1 MKYKVG
7 DKVRVRQWDDMA
19 KEFGESFGSIDIPH
33 FYFPRS
39 MEKYCGEVVT
49 IEKADTCS
57 YHIKED
63 EEHWYWTDDMFE
75 PYKVTLA
82 RQADFIDKEAY
93 SKLIKQLEKQ
103 PIIFAPKSSIDG
115 FKVSTGLINNIA
127 KETREMVKKNIETEI
142 EKKKVHPKDE
152 DHLKR
157 VEKIKKKIEYYKWK
171 SGFNL
176 IDEVV
181 PGRVVKVTYYY
192 KKYEMV
198 CDPRDEFSM
207 EKVLYLAIAKEMYG
221 HTLTPEGIEKK
232 AEELK
237 YEKVYVKKVE
247 QAMKMLAAMKELGKE
262 NAEYEALLEARRQ
275 KRWERKQR
283 QMDRRAEKKRIQE
296 EAFELDQ
303 EDTLSNPDMYDQIMT
318 MEESFNYLEECGF
331 NVVEHI
337 LVDENNVEEM
347 IEKFNPEEYELPVD
361 GLIFKY
367 NDVFYGNS
375 LGN

>member
-7 DKVRVRQWDDMA
+7 DKVRVRQWDDMV
-19 KEFGESFGSIDIPH
+19 EEYGESFGSIDIPH
-33 FYFPRS
+33 FYFPRN

-49 IEKADTCS
+49 IEKVDTCS
-57 YHIKED
+57 YRIKED
-63 EEHWYWTDDMFE
+63 EEHWYWTDEMFE

-157 VEKIKKKIEYYKWK
+157 VEKIQKKIDYYKWK

-181 PGRVVKVTYYY
+181 PGRVIKVTYYY

-247 QAMKMLAAMKELGKE
+247 QAMKMLAAIKELEKE
-262 NAEYEALLEARRQ
+262 NAEYEVLLEARRQ

-283 QMDRRAEKKRIQE
+283 QMDRRAEKKRLQE
-296 EAFELDQ
+296 EKER
-303 EDTLSNPDMYDQIMT
+303 EEKIQIQTEAYLRAMKAVK
-318 MEESFNYLEECGF
+318 EEKKEE
-331 NVVEHI
+331 NI
-337 LVDENNVEEM
+337 PVEEEN
-347 IEKFNPEEYELPVD
+347 IKTESKPEENMTETTKD
-361 GLIFKY
+361 STKESTE
-367 NDVFYGNS
+367 NTEETAATTE
-375 LGN
+375 

>member
-7 DKVRVRQWDDMA
+7 DKVRVRQWDDMVE
-19 KEFGESFGSIDIPH
+19 EFGESAGSIDTPACS
-33 FYFPRS
+33 FEEDMRL
-39 MEKYCGEVVT
+39 YCGTIVT
-49 IEKADTCS
+49 IKEVKDDES
-57 YHIKED
+57 YYIIEED
-63 EEHWYWTDDMFE
+63 NEDWFWTDEMFE
-75 PYKVTLA
+75 NMYYSC
-82 RQADFIDKEAY
+82 ADKITKDLQEAY
-93 SKLIKQLEKQ
+93 DKVFKSILPKYPKHNDMLDIFTKIPKGEIKITAE
-103 PIIFAPKSSIDG
+103 
-115 FKVSTGLINNIA
+115 
-127 KETREMVKKNIETEI
+127 ETKEMVKKNIETEI
-142 EKKKVHPKDE
+142 EKKKVHLKDE

-247 QAMKMLAAMKELGKE
+247 QAMKMLAAMEELEKE

-283 QMDRRAEKKRIQE
+283 QMDRRAEKKKAQE
-296 EAFELDQ
+296 EKER
-303 EDTLSNPDMYDQIMT
+303 EEKIQIQTEAYLRAMKAVK
-318 MEESFNYLEECGF
+318 EEEKKEE
-331 NVVEHI
+331 NVPVEE
-337 LVDENNVEEM
+337 ENNKVES
-347 IEKFNPEEYELPVD
+347 KPEENMTETTKESTKESTESTKETD
-361 GLIFKY
+361 TTTE
-367 NDVFYGNS
+367 
-375 LGN
+375 

>member
-7 DKVRVRQWDDMA
+7 DKVRVRQWDDMV
-19 KEFGESFGSIDIPH
+19 KEYGFIDSVERDIYIPDCTFVNSMKKFCGS
-33 FYFPRS
+33 
-39 MEKYCGEVVT
+39 VVT
-49 IEKADTCS
+49 IS
-57 YHIKED
+57 NIVSNNNRYLIKED
-63 EEHWYWTDDMFE
+63 DHLWYWIDEMFE

-247 QAMKMLAAMKELGKE
+247 QAMKMLAAMKELEKE

-283 QMDRRAEKKRIQE
+283 QMDRRAEKKRLQE
-296 EAFELDQ
+296 EKER
-303 EDTLSNPDMYDQIMT
+303 EEKIQIQTEAYLRAMKAVK
-318 MEESFNYLEECGF
+318 EEEKKEE
-331 NVVEHI
+331 NVPVEE
-337 LVDENNVEEM
+337 ENNKV
-347 IEKFNPEEYELPVD
+347 KSKPEENMTETTKD
-361 GLIFKY
+361 STKESTE
-367 NDVFYGNS
+367 NTEETS
-375 LGN
+375 ATTE

>member
-1 MKYKVG
+1 MG
-7 DKVRVRQWDDMA
+7 T
-19 KEFGESFGSIDIPH
+19 
-33 FYFPRS
+33 
-39 MEKYCGEVVT
+39 VVT
-49 IEKADTCS
+49 IEKVVNE
-57 YHIKED
+57 YERYLIEED
-63 EEHWYWTDDMFE
+63 YKNWYWTDEMFE

-82 RQADFIDKEAY
+82 CQADFIDKEAY

-198 CDPRDEFSM
+198 CDPRDELSM

-247 QAMKMLAAMKELGKE
+247 QAMKMLAAMKELEKE

-283 QMDRRAEKKRIQE
+283 QMDRRAEKKRLQE
-296 EAFELDQ
+296 EKER
-303 EDTLSNPDMYDQIMT
+303 EEKIQIQTEAYLRAMKAVK
-318 MEESFNYLEECGF
+318 EE
-331 NVVEHI
+331 
-337 LVDENNVEEM
+337 ENNKV
-347 IEKFNPEEYELPVD
+347 KSKPEENMTETT
-361 GLIFKY
+361 KESTE
-367 NDVFYGNS
+367 NTEETS
-375 LGN
+375 ATTE

>member
-19 KEFGESFGSIDIPH
+19 KEFGESFGSIDTPH

-49 IEKADTCS
+49 IKKADTCSCS

-115 FKVSTGLINNIA
+115 FKVSTELINNIK
-127 KETREMVKKNIETEI
+127 KETIEMVKKNIETEI

-296 EAFELDQ
+296 EKER
-303 EDTLSNPDMYDQIMT
+303 EEKIQIQTEAYLRAMKAAK
-318 MEESFNYLEECGF
+318 EST
-331 NVVEHI
+331 
-337 LVDENNVEEM
+337 ENIATTE
-347 IEKFNPEEYELPVD
+347 
-361 GLIFKY
+361 
-367 NDVFYGNS
+367 
-375 LGN
+375 

>member
-19 KEFGESFGSIDIPH
+19 KEFGESFGSIDTPH

-57 YHIKED
+57 CSYHIKED
-63 EEHWYWTDDMFE
+63 EEHWYWTDDMFG

-115 FKVSTGLINNIA
+115 FKVSTGLINNIK

-262 NAEYEALLEARRQ
+262 NAEYEALLEARKQ
-275 KRWERKQR
+275 KRRERKQR

-296 EAFELDQ
+296 EKER
-303 EDTLSNPDMYDQIMT
+303 EEKIQIQTEAYLRAMKAAK
-318 MEESFNYLEECGF
+318 EST
-331 NVVEHI
+331 
-337 LVDENNVEEM
+337 ENIATTE
-347 IEKFNPEEYELPVD
+347 
-361 GLIFKY
+361 
-367 NDVFYGNS
+367 
-375 LGN
+375 

>member
-19 KEFGESFGSIDIPH
+19 KEFGFSGCSGCTKSNIDILGCL
-33 FYFPRS
+33 FTNNMKKF
-39 MEKYCGEVVT
+39 CGSVVT
-49 IEKADTCS
+49 ISNIASDNS
-57 YHIKED
+57 RYLIKED
-63 EEHWYWTDDMFE
+63 DQNWYWTDDMFE
-75 PYKVTLA
+75 NVYYSC
-82 RQADFIDKEAY
+82 ADKITKDLQEAY
-93 SKLIKQLEKQ
+93 DKVYKSILPKYPKHNDMLDTFTKIPKGEIKITAE
-103 PIIFAPKSSIDG
+103 
-115 FKVSTGLINNIA
+115 
-127 KETREMVKKNIETEI
+127 ETKEMVKKNIETEI

-247 QAMKMLAAMKELGKE
+247 QAMKMLAAMEELEKE

-283 QMDRRAEKKRIQE
+283 QMDRRAEKKRLQE
-296 EAFELDQ
+296 EKER
-303 EDTLSNPDMYDQIMT
+303 EEKIQIQTEAYLRAMKAVKEEEKK
-318 MEESFNYLEECGF
+318 EES
-331 NVVEHI
+331 VPVEK
-337 LVDENNVEEM
+337 ESNKVES
-347 IEKFNPEEYELPVD
+347 KPEENMTETT
-361 GLIFKY
+361 KESTKESTE
-367 NDVFYGNS
+367 NTEETATTTE
-375 LGN
+375 